1 MVMSRRELELLERIT
16 MNPDPANGKPV
27 VKGTTT
33 TVEEILRL
41 MEQDVSISEILGRYP
56 KVSDTDVRACLL
68 FAQKVIDDVT
78 FMPLC

>member
-1 MVMSRRELELLERIT
+1 MVMNRHEFELLERIT

-27 VKGTTT
+27 IKGTTI
-33 TVEEILRL
+33 TVEDILGL
-41 MEQDVSISEILGRYP
+41 MGQDVSISDILKRYP
-56 KVSDTDVRACLL
+56 NVSDTDVRACLL

>member
-1 MVMSRRELELLERIT
+1 MVMSRQELELLEHIA

-27 VKGTTT
+27 IKGTTI
-33 TVEEILRL
+33 TVEEILGL
-41 MEQDVSISEILGRYP
+41 MEQDVPISDILGRHP
-56 KVSDTDVRACLL
+56 KISDTDVRACLL